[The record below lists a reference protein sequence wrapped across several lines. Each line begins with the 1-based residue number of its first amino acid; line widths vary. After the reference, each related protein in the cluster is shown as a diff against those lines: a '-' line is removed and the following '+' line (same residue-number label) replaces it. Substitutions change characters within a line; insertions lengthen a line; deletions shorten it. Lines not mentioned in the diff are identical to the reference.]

1 MLNELTLNHMW
12 HTSNIETCRVF
23 FLAVIFTQDI
33 EERVLSLFPLYGADD
48 KLGVNG
54 QFNLQEEN
62 VIKKRRGIRM

>member
-1 MLNELTLNHMW
+1 M
-12 HTSNIETCRVF
+12 
-23 FLAVIFTQDI
+23 IFTQDI

-62 VIKKRRGIRM
+62 VIKKKKGDQNVKAIF